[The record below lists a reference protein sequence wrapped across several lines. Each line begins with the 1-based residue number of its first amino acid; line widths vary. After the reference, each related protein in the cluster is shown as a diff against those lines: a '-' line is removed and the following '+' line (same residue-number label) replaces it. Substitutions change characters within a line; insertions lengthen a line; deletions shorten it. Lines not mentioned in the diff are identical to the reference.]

1 MSKHAAPTVA
11 SRTVVRTRTTGQSV
25 VRLVKQILLGSA
37 VLGIAF
43 LGLGA
48 YASTHLPAPTTAVPA
63 PAPAPASTATYPDD
77 PASLTPAQVH
87 TMARTT
93 TTTTTGGIVSVV
105 SRPAYVPGDPQTV
118 TVEVPMSKSGVPA
131 HLRTYHLVPD
141 YVVPAH
147 VIKAHCIKTGARAG
161 TCYPEHTTPA
171 HLTAAHYV
179 L

>member
-48 YASTHLPAPTTAVPA
+48 YASSHLPAPASSVPA

-77 PASLTPAQVH
+77 PASLNA
-87 TMARTT
+87 A
-93 TTTTTGGIVSVV
+93 
-105 SRPAYVPGDPQTV
+105 SRNHDRKSIG
-118 TVEVPMSKSGVPA
+118 PMVASSIDIDLGRSAKLRGSNDEGVF
-131 HLRTYHLVPD
+131 
-141 YVVPAH
+141 
-147 VIKAHCIKTGARAG
+147 
-161 TCYPEHTTPA
+161 EHSSLCQIL
-171 HLTAAHYV
+171 HQG
-179 L
+179 